1 MAKATL
7 FFFSSFPIGIKKPF
21 LQSKSPRCPPR
32 KLLKEGGEKERL
44 AARQK
49 NQGQGLYT
57 GSLARIVW
65 CSTLKLF
72 LKVFYHNNHLRVRSG
87 LIITMGFNIPL
98 FVRAK
103 IS

>member
-49 NQGQGLYT
+49 IKARACIPVRWRGLF
-57 GSLARIVW
+57 GAV
-65 CSTLKLF
+65 
-72 LKVFYHNNHLRVRSG
+72 
-87 LIITMGFNIPL
+87 P
-98 FVRAK
+98 
-103 IS
+103 